1 MIRRSLVF
9 LLVTITLAVLALI
22 RLTGSSYAYDIS
34 LRYPSEVALSLEGDK
49 GYVYRRFP
57 GSQRLYTYD
66 KDTPTHSS
74 CNIGCDGAHV
84 PVFAPADA
92 KMMDEWSIVD
102 RDDGTHQWALR
113 GKPIYTAFHD
123 PAGNPRG
130 DGEDGLWHLVPYEK

>member
-9 LLVTITLAVLALI
+9 LIVTITLAALALI
-22 RLTGSSYAYDIS
+22 RLTGISYAYDVS

-49 GYVYRRFP
+49 GYVFRRFP

-66 KDTPTHSS
+66 KDNPTHSA

-84 PVFAPADA
+84 PVFAPVDA
-92 KMMDEWSIVD
+92 KVLDEWSIVV
-102 RDDGTHQWALR
+102 RDDGTHQWSFR